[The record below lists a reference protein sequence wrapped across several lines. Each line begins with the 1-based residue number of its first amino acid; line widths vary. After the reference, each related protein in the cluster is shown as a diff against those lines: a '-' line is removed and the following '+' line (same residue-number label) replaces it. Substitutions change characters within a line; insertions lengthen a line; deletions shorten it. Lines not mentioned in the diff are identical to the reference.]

1 MEKIIIYYF
10 EAKGEKKPIIGKFGP
25 VEAMAKANAH
35 FGALPQG
42 AWMAKA
48 GGYYWA
54 KGNFFD

>member
-25 VEAMAKANAH
+25 VEAMAKA
-35 FGALPQG
+35 
-42 AWMAKA
+42 

-54 KGNFFD
+54 EGNFFD

>member
-10 EAKGEKKPIIGKFGP
+10 EAKGEKKAIIGKIAP
-25 VEAMAKANAH
+25 VEAMAKANAY
-35 FGALPQG
+35 FGQLPQG
-42 AWMAKA
+42 AWMEKP